1 MVCLSFV
8 FFLAAIKIS
17 FILFF
22 VYYSFFSH
30 FFPVFDDVII
40 LAISPLLRK
49 MFLGEVEGIIKSHH
63 YG

>member
-22 VYYSFFSH
+22 VYYSFFPT
-30 FFPVFDDVII
+30 FF
-40 LAISPLLRK
+40 LYL
-49 MFLGEVEGIIKSHH
+49 MT
-63 YG
+63 